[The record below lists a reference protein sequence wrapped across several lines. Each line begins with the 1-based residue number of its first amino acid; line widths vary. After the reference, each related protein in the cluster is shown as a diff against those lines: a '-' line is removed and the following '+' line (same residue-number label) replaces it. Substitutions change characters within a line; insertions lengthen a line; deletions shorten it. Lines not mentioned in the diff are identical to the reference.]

1 MRTQFLKRFLYTI
14 VFILVWHFGCSYFTI
29 PEYLLPSPLVIA
41 QTFYAHANILAM
53 HSFYTGVEVIS
64 GILLAIVCALVCGV
78 IYTFFPMFE
87 RLLRPVLVVMQT
99 MPSFLF
105 MPFLLLWFGF
115 GVLPKMIIVTLT
127 GFFPI
132 TLAFIDGLKRRPN
145 GLIELE
151 SLFCATPFRAFVYL
165 RLPAAL
171 PAFFTGLR
179 WACLQGSVA
188 VIAADWLGASHGLGY
203 LILTSYS
210 RLQIPL
216 LFCCVLILIVYAH
229 LLMFAAKWVE
239 RRCVFWEFKSN
250 DI

>member
-1 MRTQFLKRFLYTI
+1 L
-14 VFILVWHFGCSYFTI
+14 
-29 PEYLLPSPLVIA
+29 
-41 QTFYAHANILAM
+41 
-53 HSFYTGVEVIS
+53 
-64 GILLAIVCALVCGV
+64 CGV
-78 IYTFFPMFE
+78 IYMLCPRFE
-87 RLLRPVLVVMQT
+87 RFLRPVLVVMQT

-115 GVLPKMIIVTLT
+115 GMLPKMIIVTLT

-132 TLAFIDGLKRRPN
+132 TLALIEGLKRPC
-145 GLIELE
+145 IELVE
-151 SLFCATPFRAFVYL
+151 LEQLFHATPHRAFLYI

-179 WACLQGSVA
+179 WACLQGAVA

-216 LFCCVLILIVYAH
+216 LFCCVIILIVYAH
-229 LLMFAAKWVE
+229 AMMNLARWIEKK
-239 RRCVFWEFKSN
+239 CIFWM
-250 DI
+250 

>member
-1 MRTQFLKRFLYTI
+1 MLTRLLKRFLYITGLI
-14 VFILVWHFGCSYFTI
+14 TLWHFTCVYFAI
-29 PEYLLPSPLVIA
+29 PEYLLPSPTAIIH
-41 QTFYAHANILAM
+41 TFYSNANLLGI
-53 HSFYTGVEVIS
+53 HSIYTGVEVVA
-64 GILLAIVCALVCGV
+64 GILLAIFFALLCGV
-78 IYTFFPMFE
+78 IYTFCPRFE
-87 RLLRPVLVVMQT
+87 RFLRPTLVVMQT

-115 GVLPKMIIVTLT
+115 GLLPKMIIVTLT

-132 TLAFIDGLKRRPN
+132 TLAFIEALKRPPVP
-145 GLIELE
+145 LVELE
-151 SLFCATPFRAFVYL
+151 SLFHATPFRAFIYL

-216 LFCCVLILIVYAH
+216 LFCCVIILIVYAH
-229 LLMFAAKWVE
+229 LLMRTAKWAE
-239 RRCVFWEFKSN
+239 CRYVFWEGGER
-250 DI
+250 

>member
-1 MRTQFLKRFLYTI
+1 MLTQILKRFLYITGLI
-14 VFILVWHFGCSYFTI
+14 TLWHFACMYLAI
-29 PEYLLPSPLVIA
+29 PEYLLPSPVAIA
-41 QTFYAHANILAM
+41 QTFYTNANLLSI
-53 HSFYTGVEVIS
+53 HSIYTGVEVVS
-64 GILLAIVCALVCGV
+64 GIFLAIFFALLCGV
-78 IYTFFPMFE
+78 IYTFCPRFE
-87 RLLRPVLVVMQT
+87 RFLRPVLVVMQT

-115 GVLPKMIIVTLT
+115 GLLPKMIIVTLT

-132 TLAFIDGLKRRPN
+132 TLAFIEGLKRPPSA
-145 GLIELE
+145 LVELE
-151 SLFCATPFRAFVYL
+151 SLFHATPFRAFIYL

-216 LFCCVLILIVYAH
+216 LFCCVIILIVYAH
-229 LLMFAAKWVE
+229 MLMRAAKWAE
-239 RRCVFWEFKSN
+239 GRCVFWIG
-250 DI
+250 DVR

>member
-1 MRTQFLKRFLYTI
+1 MTILAIFSFLGL
-14 VFILVWHFGCSYFTI
+14 WHLACTYFAI
-29 PEYLLPSPLVIA
+29 SDYLLPSPATIA
-41 QTFYAHANILAM
+41 QAFYNNANLLTVHAL
-53 HSFYTGVEVIS
+53 YTGVEVIA
-64 GILLAIVCALVCGV
+64 GILLAVFFALLCGV
-78 IYTFFPMFE
+78 IYIFCPKFE
-87 RLLRPVLVVMQT
+87 RLLRPVLVIMQT

-115 GVLPKMIIVTLT
+115 GLLPKMIIVTLT

-132 TLAFIDGLKRRPN
+132 TLAFIDGLKRPPAA
-145 GLIELE
+145 LVELE
-151 SLFCATPFRAFVYL
+151 SLFHATPFRAFIYM

-179 WACLQGSVA
+179 FACLQGSVA

-216 LFCCVLILIVYAH
+216 LFCCVIILIVYAH
-229 LLMFAAKWVE
+229 VLMNAAKWVE
-239 RRCVFWEFKSN
+239 QRCVFWAGVVK
-250 DI
+250 

>member
-1 MRTQFLKRFLYTI
+1 MLIPKRFIFLAGLIT
-14 VFILVWHFGCSYFTI
+14 FWHFACVYFAI
-29 PEYLLPSPLVIA
+29 PEYLLPSPVAIA
-41 QTFYAHANILAM
+41 RTFYSNANLLGI
-53 HSFYTGVEVIS
+53 HSIYTGVEVIA
-64 GILLAIVCALVCGV
+64 GILLAIFFALLCGV
-78 IYTFFPMFE
+78 IYTFFPRFE
-87 RLLRPVLVVMQT
+87 RFLRPTLVVMQT

-115 GVLPKMIIVTLT
+115 GLLPKMIIVTLT

-132 TLAFIDGLKRRPN
+132 TLAFIEGLKRPPAP
-145 GLIELE
+145 LVELE
-151 SLFCATPFRAFVYL
+151 SLFHATPFRAFIYL

-216 LFCCVLILIVYAH
+216 LFCCVIILIVYAH
-229 LLMFAAKWVE
+229 LLMRTAKWAE
-239 RRCVFWEFKSN
+239 RRCVFWQG
-250 DI
+250 DVR

>member
-1 MRTQFLKRFLYTI
+1 M
-14 VFILVWHFGCSYFTI
+14 YFSVA
-29 PEYLLPSPLVIA
+29 EYMLPSPLVLA
-41 QTFYAHANILAM
+41 RVFFVNANLLATHAL
-53 HSFYTGVEVIS
+53 YTGVEVVS
-64 GILLAIVCALVCGV
+64 GLCFAVSLALLCGV
-78 IYTFFPMFE
+78 IYTFIPRFE
-87 RLLRPVLVVMQT
+87 RFLRPVLVVMQT

-115 GVLPKMIIVTLT
+115 GMLPKMIIVTLT

-132 TLAFIDGLKRRPN
+132 TLAFIEGLKRPPAE
-145 GLIELE
+145 LLELE
-151 SLFCATPFRAFVYL
+151 SLFRATPFRAFLYV

-216 LFCCVLILIVYAH
+216 LFCCVIILVVYAH
-229 LLMFAAKWVE
+229 LLMNIA
-239 RRCVFWEFKSN
+239 RRIEKKCIFW
-250 DI
+250 I

>member
-1 MRTQFLKRFLYTI
+1 MLTWIMKRVLILAGVLVIWQFACAF
-14 VFILVWHFGCSYFTI
+14 FEI
-29 PEYLLPSPLVIA
+29 PEYVLPSPGAIA
-41 QTFYAHANILAM
+41 QTFYTCAHLLGTHAL
-53 HSFYTGVEVIS
+53 YTGAEVIF
-64 GILLAIVCALVCGV
+64 GLCLAIFCALLCGV
-78 IYTFFPMFE
+78 IFTAAPRFE
-87 RLLRPVLVVMQT
+87 HFLRPVLVVMQT

-115 GVLPKMIIVTLT
+115 GLLPKMIIVTLT

-132 TLAFIDGLKRRPN
+132 TLALIDGLKRPAPSLR
-145 GLIELE
+145 ELE
-151 SLFCATPFRAFVYL
+151 SLFHATPFRAFLYV
-165 RLPAAL
+165 RLPSAL

-216 LFCCVLILIVYAH
+216 LFNCVLILSLYAH
-229 LLMFAAKWVE
+229 LLMNLARWIEKKY
-239 RRCVFWEFKSN
+239 VFWEKTV
-250 DI
+250 